1 MLLSNGEIRGKS
13 LRNGAWPGG
22 KHPSQKAQFSIVG
35 AVFTGPFH
43 TSPTNAATFASKGC
57 GGYTHLPS
65 PTGSH
70 TADHR
75 AKQGRFGRGVVSLP
89 SERFAR
95 FGNPARPGIRT
106 AYFVAFGPWSGT
118 LPKNAESL
126 RNSDALMRVAVS
138 RRRGPAG
145 LRRPTPPAE
154 RTVLAPISPRV
165 QLCLRRP
172 AFPLSAFIPG
182 A

>member
-1 MLLSNGEIRGKS
+1 MYKRQVSKALIVRTKKEIRRADGSYIRFDDNACVLLNNAGEIRGS
-13 LRNGAWPGG
+13 RIFGTCLRQQDRTQRLTRRN
-22 KHPSQKAQFSIVG
+22 
-35 AVFTGPFH
+35 T
-43 TSPTNAATFASKGC
+43 
-57 GGYTHLPS
+57 
-65 PTGSH
+65 
-70 TADHR
+70 
-75 AKQGRFGRGVVSLP
+75 GRFGRGVVSLP

-95 FGNPARPGIRT
+95 FGNPARPGLKT
-106 AYFVAFGPWSGT
+106 ANFAAFGSWPGVF
-118 LPKNAESL
+118 PENAESL
-126 RNSDALMRVAVS
+126 RNSDALMRVAVP